1 MKLAFLKSNT
11 PRPERAPKVLLG
23 EIMDALSA
31 QMREI
36 LDSGKILKKI

>member
-11 PRPERAPKVLLG
+11 PRPVRGPESVGG

-36 LDSGKILKKI
+36 LDYGKILKKI